1 MLIGVVSCMKRYGF
15 FMILDDKKNGDKNV
29 DTGDWP
35 EDYYKA
41 GNANIARAEIYHD
54 ANEDGVGGGKK
65 EETV

>member
-41 GNANIARAEIYHD
+41 GNANIARAEVHPD
-54 ANEDGVGGGKK
+54 ANEDETGGGEK